1 LYLLRCLRILV
12 CVLLMSVACTPS
24 IADDEIVAI
33 VHPSVEQEQISLS
46 LAKQIFAMKL
56 KQWPG
61 DGPIKVFV
69 LPDRYPL
76 HVRFSKQILDLFP
89 VQLRLVWDRQ
99 VFSGTGQAPQVV
111 DSEEEM
117 LRFVADTPGAIGYLS
132 RQKVD
137 EERIRMVEVH

>member
-1 LYLLRCLRILV
+1 MYLLRFLRILV
-12 CVLLMSVACTPS
+12 FVLLMGVGCHA
-24 IADDEIVAI
+24 ALAEDEIVAI

-61 DGPIKVFV
+61 DGPIRVFV

-76 HVRFSKQILDLFP
+76 HIRFSKQILELFP
-89 VQLRLVWDRQ
+89 AQLRLVWDRQ
-99 VFSGTGQAPQVV
+99 VFSGTGQAPYMV
-111 DSEEEM
+111 DTEEEM
-117 LRFVADTPGAIGYLS
+117 LNLVASTPGAIGYLTK
-132 RQKVD
+132 QKVD